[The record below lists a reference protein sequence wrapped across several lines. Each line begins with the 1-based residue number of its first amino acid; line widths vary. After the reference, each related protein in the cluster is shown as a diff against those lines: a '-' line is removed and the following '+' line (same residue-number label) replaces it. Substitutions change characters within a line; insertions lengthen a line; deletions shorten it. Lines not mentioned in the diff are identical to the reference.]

1 MRPRSSRFAH
11 PRRLTGPVAL
21 ALLATL
27 FLALPA
33 LASAGDLD
41 TSFGGD
47 GKVITP
53 LDHASWLNQLALQ
66 PNGKII
72 GAGFDGLEQGQNFAV
87 ARYNVDGSL
96 DTTWGDTGTG
106 YVITD
111 FEGGKDFARAV
122 VLLSDGK
129 VILGGQASYDF
140 GMARYDATGTLDP
153 TFGTG
158 GRVMTDV
165 YGEDAIRGLAIRPSD
180 GKIVAAGYSG
190 QTGSRDFAVA
200 RYFPDGTLD
209 TGFGVG
215 GTVRTDFGAEDQAR
229 GLVLVPGTEK
239 ILVVGFTQIEVG
251 VQDIVLAQYKA
262 NGRLDRKFGVNG
274 KVYTDLGAGD
284 VARAIVL
291 QPDGKIVVGGYT
303 GDGGGLADPDG
314 GGEKDVGDFAVLRY
328 KRNGTLDPNFGTG
341 GYTITNILEGDHARG
356 VALQAD
362 GKILLGGNAKLDA
375 EDNFC
380 VVRYNLN
387 GTIDTSFGADGIVV
401 TDMGTPGDGARD
413 VKVQADGKILLAG
426 IASRTGGGYNFA
438 IARYMAS

>member
-1 MRPRSSRFAH
+1 MRVHVRRLA
-11 PRRLTGPVAL
+11 PRRRLFGSVGLAL
-21 ALLATL
+21 AATL
-27 FLALPA
+27 LLALPA
-33 LASAGDLD
+33 LAAAGDLD
-41 TSFGGD
+41 ATFDGD

-53 LDHASWLNQLALQ
+53 LDHASWLNQLAIQ

-87 ARYNVDGSL
+87 TRYNTDGSL
-96 DTTWGDTGTG
+96 DATWGAEGTG
-106 YVITD
+106 IVTTN

-122 VLLSDGK
+122 VLQADGK

-140 GMARYDATGTLDP
+140 GLARYDSDGILDDG
-153 TFGTG
+153 FGAG
-158 GRVMTDV
+158 GLVMTDV

-190 QTGSRDFAVA
+190 QTGFRDFALA
-200 RYFPDGTLD
+200 RYLPNGTLD
-209 TGFGVG
+209 TTFGAN

-229 GLVLVPGTEK
+229 GVVLIPETEK

-251 VQDIVLAQYKA
+251 IQDIILAQYKP
-262 NGRLDRKFGVNG
+262 NGRLDRSFGVNG

-284 VARAIVL
+284 VARAVVL

-303 GDGGGLADPDG
+303 GDGGGLAGPDG
-314 GGEKDVGDFAVLRY
+314 GDEKNVGDFAVLRY

-341 GYTITNILEGDHARG
+341 GYTITNIAEGDHARG
-356 VALQAD
+356 VALQAN
-362 GKILLGGNAKLDA
+362 GKILLGGNAKLGT

-380 VVRYNLN
+380 VVRYNVDGSL
-387 GTIDTSFGADGIVV
+387 DTSFGSGGIVV

-413 VKVQADGKILLAG
+413 VKVQADGRILLGG
-426 IASRTGGGYNFA
+426 IVSRTGGGYNFA
-438 IARYMAS
+438 LARYMAF